1 MKWAVVTQFWPVRE
15 QPYRGHSA
23 YQTMRRLVDKVDVE
37 AFAPQARYP
46 KGLLPRHRP
55 WAQTDNSFEPQDIH
69 TTYFDYPAVPFFSRY
84 INGKVCARNLEPLI
98 RASNPDLIL
107 NYWVYPDGYA
117 AVNVGKKLNIPVVT
131 VAIGTDLNRKLKGI
145 VRAYTRWTLQHSDL
159 VVTVSSKLAERAVE
173 LGARQES
180 VVPIL
185 NGCDTNIFRPMEKMT
200 ARDQVGMDKN
210 EVSILY
216 VGRFDVLKGLL
227 ELVRASAELAKSN
240 PRVKLTMIGEG
251 PARVS
256 IEGLASELGFREQL
270 RLVGPCQSPVISQ
283 WMNAA
288 DVFALPSYAEGCPNV
303 VVEALNCGT
312 PVVATTVG
320 GIPEL
325 VDPQRAIL
333 VDPRSS
339 EAVKNALEVA
349 LQRSWDRALIARRS
363 RRSWDDKA
371 HELYQVCDA
380 VVRQY
385 PYSRVSVFP
394 LPLRRAAKQ
403 A

>member
-1 MKWAVVTQFWPVRE
+1 MKWAVVTQYWPVRE

-23 YQTMRRLVDKVDVE
+23 YQTIRRLVQKVDVE
-37 AFAPQARYP
+37 AFAPQAKYP

-55 WAQTDNSFEPQDIH
+55 WAHTDNTFEPQDVR

-84 INGKVCARNLEPLI
+84 INGRVCARNLEPLI

-117 AVNVGKKLNIPVVT
+117 AVNVGRKLKIPVVT
-131 VAIGTDLNRKLKGI
+131 IAIGTDLNRPLKGI
-145 VRAYTRWTLQHSDL
+145 VKSYTQWTLQQSDL
-159 VVTVSSKLAERAVE
+159 VITVSNKLAERAVE
-173 LGARQES
+173 LGAREER

-185 NGCDTNIFRPMEKMT
+185 NGCDTSIFKPTDKT
-200 ARDQVGMDKN
+200 LARENVGMDAN
-210 EVSILY
+210 EISVLY

-227 ELVRASAELAKSN
+227 ELVRACAELAKKN
-240 PRVKLTMIGEG
+240 PRVKLTMVGEG
-251 PARVS
+251 PARDA
-256 IEGLASELGFREQL
+256 IESLAGELCFRE
-270 RLVGPCQSPVISQ
+270 RLSLVAPCASSMIAQ

-288 DVFALPSYAEGCPNV
+288 DLFALPSYAEGCPNV

-312 PVVATTVG
+312 PVVATKVG

-325 VDPQRAIL
+325 VDTQRAIL
-333 VDPRSS
+333 VNPRSS
-339 EAVKNALEVA
+339 EELTTALEDA
-349 LQRSWDRALIARRS
+349 LIRSWDNGLIARRS

-371 HELYQVCDA
+371 RELYNVCEA
-380 VVRQY
+380 VVRQS
-385 PYSRVSVFP
+385 PYSRVNVFSFP
-394 LPLRRAAKQ
+394 LKQAAKQ